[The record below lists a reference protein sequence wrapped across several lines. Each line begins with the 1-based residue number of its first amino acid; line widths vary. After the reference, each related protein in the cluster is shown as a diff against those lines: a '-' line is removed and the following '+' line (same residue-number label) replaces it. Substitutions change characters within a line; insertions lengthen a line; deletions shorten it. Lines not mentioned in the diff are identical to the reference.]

1 MDPEWQRA
9 GASTTVCR
17 VACHYPGR
25 QPSRRCSYATE
36 RARCRNPAD
45 EEGLPNPIDYYSP
58 ETSLFPEL
66 AVRFAATGKLEAE
79 ELYLILDWKAARART
94 RHLKRLT
101 VGRTFS
107 QATQELAR
115 DLCGAIDD
123 AQRLKLLLS
132 PSWSFALPTATA
144 ILTVLYPERFTI
156 YDIRVC
162 DALGA
167 FHGLGNRRWSEKTW
181 PEYSRFVAEVRAAVP
196 EGLNLRDAD
205 RWLWG
210 HNKQQAIRR
219 ELGIA

>member
-1 MDPEWQRA
+1 M
-9 GASTTVCR
+9 
-17 VACHYPGR
+17 
-25 QPSRRCSYATE
+25 
-36 RARCRNPAD
+36 
-45 EEGLPNPIDYYSP
+45 
-58 ETSLFPEL
+58 
-66 AVRFAATGKLEAE
+66 
-79 ELYLILDWKAARART
+79 DWKAARART

-107 QATQELAR
+107 QAAQELAR
-115 DLCGAIDD
+115 DLRGAINDEE
-123 AQRLKLLLS
+123 RLRLLLS

-144 ILTVLYPERFTI
+144 IVTVLYPERFTI

-181 PEYSRFVAEVRAAVP
+181 PEYLRYIAQVRAAVP

-210 HNKQQAIRR
+210 CDKQKALRK
-219 ELGIA
+219 ELDIA